1 MSLRSTYEIA
11 AAPPTNVVLDLP
23 NLLIHLPH
31 PAPAIPMTLVARVYI
46 VRHGETDDN
55 RRGIIQGHLDTPLNA
70 AGVRQACLAA
80 DALADVPFDAAYTSD
95 LSRARK
101 VRNIIP
107 CVGRNGSVSNA

>member
-1 MSLRSTYEIA
+1 MAL
-11 AAPPTNVVLDLP
+11 VV
-23 NLLIHLPH
+23 
-31 PAPAIPMTLVARVYI
+31 RVYI

-70 AGVRQACLAA
+70 AGVRQARLAA

-101 VRNIIP
+101 VRTL
-107 CVGRNGSVSNA
+107 VSVRGRRQG